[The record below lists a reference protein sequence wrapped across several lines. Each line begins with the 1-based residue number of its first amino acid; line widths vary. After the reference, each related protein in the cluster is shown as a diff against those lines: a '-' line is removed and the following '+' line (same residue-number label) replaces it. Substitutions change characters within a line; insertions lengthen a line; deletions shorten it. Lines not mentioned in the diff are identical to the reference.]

1 MKRIQS
7 LYNLSF
13 ERKLNIAFT
22 AMVVMSVALFALT
35 FFSYK
40 KFEQTANWVSHTNKV
55 MYFNEQI
62 ITEALNIE
70 TSSRGFAITGREDF
84 LAPFYE
90 AEKDLTGHLETL
102 KDLTG
107 NDERRLKDFA
117 RIEQQLVEK
126 IALAEQIIELRK
138 TKGFGETASFIED
151 GASKLAMEAI
161 RKSVAKLQKEEMDL
175 LAEREAS
182 HLHWLRLF
190 NLAMF
195 VSLLFM
201 VIILVTSAYNI
212 SNNFLSRQKA
222 ERDLAESKNVL
233 QSIID
238 NTTTLIFIKDENGKF
253 LMVNKQFEKV
263 MGLPANELI
272 GKNDKDLFS
281 PEAVEQY
288 NIADNK
294 VFRNGETVEA
304 VETAVMQGK
313 EATYLAIKFPLYD
326 ERGKIYALC
335 GMSTDITERKK
346 AEEKILELNTALEAN
361 VFRLNNINRELEAF
375 TYSVSH
381 DLRAPL
387 RAINGFAS
395 LLINKTKGKADEETL
410 RIVDVIKDNSQQM
423 GKLIDDLLA
432 FSRIGRYKPKLQE
445 TDMRELADMVLQ
457 QLTIEHPLQKISL
470 EIKSVEPVTCDPSLI
485 KQVWVNLISN
495 ALKYSSQKEVQ
506 HIEIGSRKNN
516 NEIVYYIKDNGAG
529 FDMRY
534 YDKLFGIFQ
543 RLHSNNDFEGT
554 GVGLAIVH
562 RIVKRHSGRVWAEG
576 TVDQGAT
583 FYFSLPKVAN
593 VVEV

>member
-22 AMVVMSVALFALT
+22 AMVMMSVALFALT
-35 FFSYK
+35 YFSYK
-40 KFEQTANWVSHTNKV
+40 KFEETANWVSHTNKV
-55 MYFNEQI
+55 MYFNEQV

-70 TSSRGFAITGREDF
+70 TAARGYAITGRDIF
-84 LAPFYE
+84 LTPFHK
-90 AEKDLTGHLETL
+90 AKKDVAGHIENLRKLTT
-102 KDLTG
+102 D
-107 NDERRLKDFA
+107 NERRQKDFT
-117 RIEQQLVEK
+117 RIEKQIATKV
-126 IALAEQIIELRK
+126 ALAEQIINLRK
-138 TKGFGETASFIED
+138 TAGLQAAALFIEE
-151 GASKLAMEAI
+151 GESRVAMDAI
-161 RKSVAKLQKEEMDL
+161 RNSVAKLQQEEIEL
-175 LAEREAS
+175 LDKRQAS
-182 HLHWLRLF
+182 HLKWLRVF
-190 NLAMF
+190 NMAMF
-195 VSLLFM
+195 ISLLFM
-201 VIILVTSAYNI
+201 VIVLVISAKNI
-212 SNNFLSRQKA
+212 SNNFQSRRKA
-222 ERDLAESKNVL
+222 ERDLAESQQVL

-238 NTTTLIFIKDENGKF
+238 NTSVLIYIKDISGKF
-253 LMVNKQFEKV
+253 LLANKQYERV
-263 MGLPANELI
+263 TSIPADELV
-272 GKNDKDLFS
+272 GKRDSDFFPAEVIETFREADK
-281 PEAVEQY
+281 
-288 NIADNK
+288 K
-294 VFRNGETVEA
+294 VFEGEFVEIEEPAYMNGESR
-304 VETAVMQGK
+304 M
-313 EATYLAIKFPLYD
+313 YLSVKFPLYD
-326 ERGKIYALC
+326 EHGKIYALC

-346 AEEKILELNTALEAN
+346 AEEKILELNTTLEAN

-395 LLINKTKGKADEETL
+395 LLINKTKNKADEETM
-410 RIVDVIKDNSQQM
+410 RIVNIIKDNSQQM
-423 GKLIDDLLA
+423 GQLIDDLLA

-445 TDMRELADMVLQ
+445 TDMRELANMVLQ
-457 QLTIEHPLQKISL
+457 QLTIDYPHHKVSL
-470 EIKSVEPVTCDPSLI
+470 DIKSVEPVTCDPSLI

-506 HIEIGSRKNN
+506 YIEIGSRKNN

-576 TVDQGAT
+576 TVDKGAT

>member
-22 AMVVMSVALFALT
+22 AMVAMSVALFALT
-35 FFSYK
+35 YFSYK
-40 KFEQTANWVSHTNKV
+40 KFEETANWISHTNKV

-117 RIEQQLVEK
+117 RVEQQLVEK
-126 IALAEQIIELRK
+126 ITLAEQIIELRK
-138 TKGFGETASFIED
+138 TKGFGATASFIED

-175 LAEREAS
+175 LSEREAS
-182 HLHWLRLF
+182 HLHWLRMF
-190 NLAMF
+190 NMAMF
-195 VSLLFM
+195 ISLLFM
-201 VIILVTSAYNI
+201 VIVLVTSAYNI
-212 SNNFLSRQKA
+212 SSNFKSRRKA
-222 ERDLAESKNVL
+222 ERDLAESQQVL

-238 NTTTLIFIKDENGKF
+238 NTSVLIYIKDISGKF
-253 LMVNKQFEKV
+253 LLANKQYERV
-263 MGLPANELI
+263 TSIPADELV
-272 GKNDKDLFS
+272 GKRDIDFFPAEVIETFREADK
-281 PEAVEQY
+281 
-288 NIADNK
+288 K
-294 VFRNGETVEA
+294 VFEGEVIETEEPAYMNGES
-304 VETAVMQGK
+304 K
-313 EATYLAIKFPLYD
+313 IYLSVKFPLYD
-326 ERGKIYALC
+326 EHGKIYALC

-346 AEEKILELNTALEAN
+346 AEEKILELNTTLEAN

-387 RAINGFAS
+387 RAINGFAA
-395 LLINKTKGKADEETL
+395 LLINKTKGKADEETM
-410 RIVDVIKDNSQQM
+410 RIVDVIRDNSQQM

-432 FSRIGRYKPKLQE
+432 FSRIGRYKPKLEE

-457 QLTIEHPLQKISL
+457 QLTLDHPLHKVSL
-470 EIKSVEPVTCDPSLI
+470 DIKSVEPITCDPSLI

-576 TVDQGAT
+576 IVDKGAT